1 MPVSWD
7 MSRNRLGYSYRQRMI
22 LSIILK
28 INNNNKDHKEMK
40 KIALADP
47 PDSKRG
53 DSCLK
58 TDLDYLFMTAGN
70 YR

>member
-1 MPVSWD
+1 
-7 MSRNRLGYSYRQRMI
+7 MI